1 MSTKLKILLTS
12 HCDFSWGI
20 HPGPHFPLL
29 EMLFFFFF
37 LSREDANLHGGS
49 GKEKEKVSACFH
61 PQHLAQLSRGEDL
74 KQTEQGR
81 GLQRLSVPLGP
92 GPHVA
97 CSALGLPSVLAPT
110 TPCSLRAL
118 LLGPIFCSA
127 SLTSTQAPLEGGWG
141 GGMFYS
147 APRSSAQAQY
157 LDCRRQE
164 LGQGPSFSSPV
175 SVSLSVPLLQFRFTL
190 EHNRGCK
197 SYYPLNT
204 SSPMRKWAPR
214 GNAPCLGSHSRW
226 ASDNNRR
233 RTRCQVF
240 QPTFP
245 HSFCVEELGDFTGC
259 L

>member
-92 GPHVA
+92 GLHVA

-127 SLTSTQAPLEGGWG
+127 SLTSTQAPLEGGG
-141 GGMFYS
+141 GGHVLFS
-147 APRSSAQAQY
+147 PAFLSPSTVPGLQKAGARSGS
-157 LDCRRQE
+157 LLLITC
-164 LGQGPSFSSPV
+164 
-175 SVSLSVPLLQFRFTL
+175 VSLTFCSSSSVQI
-190 EHNRGCK
+190 HV
-197 SYYPLNT
+197 
-204 SSPMRKWAPR
+204 
-214 GNAPCLGSHSRW
+214 
-226 ASDNNRR
+226 
-233 RTRCQVF
+233 RTQ
-240 QPTFP
+240 
-245 HSFCVEELGDFTGC
+245 SWM
-259 L
+259 